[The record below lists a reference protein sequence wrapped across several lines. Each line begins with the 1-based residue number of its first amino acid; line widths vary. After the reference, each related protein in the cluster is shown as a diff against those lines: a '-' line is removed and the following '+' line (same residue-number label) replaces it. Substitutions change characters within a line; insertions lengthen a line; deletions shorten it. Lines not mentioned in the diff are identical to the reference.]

1 MCSILLPFPSS
12 RFQGWKKPTYIYIDW
27 FHLCIEH
34 EVYKNIIAIPK
45 RFKLH
50 YSSNSHIHLY
60 RTQKK
65 TICISETGCWVYVY
79 TCRLT
84 DGLVQI
90 IKTEHLANENVIGQF
105 RRVKKNIEFRC
116 FNDTEDAQHS
126 MRPQF
131 VDFCRSMVSIVCSSS
146 VVWPPV
152 AGHVVCL
159 TFLYID

>member
-12 RFQGWKKPTYIYIDW
+12 RFQGWKNP
-27 FHLCIEH
+27 
-34 EVYKNIIAIPK
+34 
-45 RFKLH
+45 
-50 YSSNSHIHLY
+50 HLY
-60 RTQKK
+60 LYRLISFMHWTWSIQKYYCYPK
-65 TICISETGCWVYVY
+65 TIQITLFIEQSYTFVSHTKEDHMYQWNRLLGICLHVQVDRRTRTNNKNRTSCKRKRNWPISAG
-79 TCRLT
+79 
-84 DGLVQI
+84 
-90 IKTEHLANENVIGQF
+90 
-105 RRVKKNIEFRC
+105 KKNIEFRC